1 MKRIKFRKNMQ
12 RKFLKKVIENLNC
25 FSLRGLL
32 QHRFDIPYSTLKN
45 YYTEKRTLP
54 ETFFKD
60 LCYISRIN
68 PTSFK
73 ISYLDNNWGQIK
85 GGKKSKRK

>member
-1 MKRIKFRKNMQ
+1 MQ

-25 FSLRGLL
+25 LSLRGLL

-45 YYTEKRTLP
+45 YYTEKRMLP
-54 ETFFKD
+54 KTFFND
-60 LCYISRIN
+60 LCYISGIS
-68 PTSFK
+68 PTSLD
-73 ISYLDNNWGQIK
+73 ISYLNHNWGQIK